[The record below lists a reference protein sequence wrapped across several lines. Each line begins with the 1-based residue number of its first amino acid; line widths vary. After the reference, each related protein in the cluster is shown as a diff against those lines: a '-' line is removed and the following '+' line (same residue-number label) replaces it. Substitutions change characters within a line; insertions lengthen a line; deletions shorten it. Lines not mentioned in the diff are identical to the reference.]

1 MSVTIAER
9 NGLRTWIEI
18 SRPALARNLRVFR
31 RLLPPGCRIMAV
43 AKSNAYGHGLYD
55 LVPVLEELGIDAVG
69 VDSIVE
75 AVTLRR
81 KGVRKPILVM
91 GFTLPSR
98 FEDAVRND
106 IAITIS
112 NIENLRALASAA
124 GGRRIK
130 IHIKVDTGMNRQGF
144 LPDQLPGLLSFL
156 KRRAG
161 RFAIEGLYTH
171 FAAAKDPCRTDST
184 EEQIA
189 AFEAAAVAFAGEGFH
204 PVKHAC
210 ATAGVFNY
218 PGAHYDMA
226 RIGIGIM
233 GYWPS
238 PKTQAAWES
247 RITLRPALSWRTIIS
262 ETKLLPKGAAVGYEF
277 SERVARPSTIGICPV
292 GYWHGYPWALSG
304 RGRVLVRGRKV
315 KVLGRISMDMTVID
329 LTDVPG
335 AKIGDVVT
343 LIGRDRGEAVPAD
356 ETAAL
361 AGTTVYEFLTRLN
374 PLIKKFVRGRTKT
387 NR

>member
-1 MSVTIAER
+1 MSVTAAER

-18 SRPALARNLRVFR
+18 SRPALAHNLWIFR

-112 NIENLRALASAA
+112 NIVNLRALASAA
-124 GGRRIK
+124 DGRRIK

-144 LPDQLPGLLSFL
+144 LPDQLPELLRFL
-156 KRRAG
+156 KSRAG

-171 FAAAKDPCRTDST
+171 FAAAKDPRRTDST
-184 EEQIA
+184 KEQIA
-189 AFEAAAVAFAGEGFH
+189 AFEAAAAAFAEEGFK
-204 PVKHAC
+204 PIKHAC

-218 PGAHYDMA
+218 PEAHYDMA
-226 RIGIGIM
+226 RIGIGII

-238 PKTQAAWES
+238 PKTKAAWEG
-247 RITLRPALSWRTIIS
+247 RIALRPVLSWRTIIS
-262 ETKLLPKGAAVGYEF
+262 ETKRLPKGAAVGYEF
-277 SERVARPSTIGICPV
+277 SERVGRESTIGICPV

-343 LIGRDRGEAVPAD
+343 LIGSDRGETVPAD

-374 PLIKKFVRGRTKT
+374 PLIRKFVWGRTKIT
-387 NR
+387 R